1 MPKIA
6 NMVDSALLKKHI
18 LNKQVAAVW
27 AVAALYPLYRPLLTQ
42 TSSQS
47 FNIVFRHLLSPL
59 GLFVYYLPIQT
70 NSGILASIY
79 HIIFA
84 VIVVFLFNRAT
95 DKIQIR

>member
-1 MPKIA
+1 
-6 NMVDSALLKKHI
+6 LKKHV

-47 FNIVFRHLLSPL
+47 FNLVFRHLLSPL
-59 GLFVYYLPIQT
+59 GFFVYYLPIQT

-84 VIVVFLFNRAT
+84 VTIVFLSNHAADNLHNAT
-95 DKIQIR
+95 PSE